1 VRIEHSSAENDLGI
15 LVDGKLIMSQRALT
29 AQKANYILGSIKRS
43 VANRVREVILP
54 LYSVLGRHHL
64 DYRCGVLTIGETWT

>member
-1 VRIEHSSAENDLGI
+1 MRIEHSSAENDLGI
-15 LVDGKLIMSQRALT
+15 LVDGKLIMSQQCALT

-43 VANRVREVILP
+43 VANRAREVILP

-64 DYRCGVLTIGETWT
+64 D